1 MFIIIIVVVVV
12 VVAVFVIIT
21 FFFENKRK
29 IANSFSQSYM
39 GIRYILPTLYCL
51 VLYWSLSEVLSY
63 PLNIKRKMGLELP
76 SEILERFNA
85 EKSDTWVSQSCL
97 LRYLSLPSHLYAHS
111 KGQNE
116 EGPWELRWCR
126 KDRRIHKCKIITVEN
141 SNVLGKQ
148 TNPQCSLF
156 RVILKSQ
163 EI

>member
-1 MFIIIIVVVVV
+1 MFIIIIVVVV

-21 FFFENKRK
+21 FFFENKGK

-63 PLNIKRKMGLELP
+63 PLNIKRKMGWELP
-76 SEILERFNA
+76 SGIFERFNA
-85 EKSDTWVSQSCL
+85 EKSDTRVSQGCL

-116 EGPWELRWCR
+116 EGPWEL
-126 KDRRIHKCKIITVEN
+126 
-141 SNVLGKQ
+141 S
-148 TNPQCSLF
+148 
-156 RVILKSQ
+156 
-163 EI
+163 